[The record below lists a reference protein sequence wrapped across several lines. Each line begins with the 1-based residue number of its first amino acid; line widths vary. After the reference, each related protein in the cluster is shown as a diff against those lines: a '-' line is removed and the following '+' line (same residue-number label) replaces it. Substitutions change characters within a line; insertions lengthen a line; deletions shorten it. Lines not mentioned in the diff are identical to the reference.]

1 MPEVD
6 AWLGTSELHRIVEAI
21 ENPDGPAARISR
33 PCGPPFSDQPRLRTT
48 PFYSAYMKIAEG
60 CSNRCTY
67 CTIPAIRG
75 PLRSRSIEDLV
86 SDAKLMRDEG
96 VKEINLIAQDTTGY
110 GRDIYGRASLEDLL
124 EALLKVDAI
133 PWIRVLYSNPAGV
146 TDRLL
151 NLLEGE
157 ERLCPYLDIPVQHVN
172 TLILRLM
179 GRPYDRAFLED
190 IISNIRSR
198 KRRISVRTTV
208 MVGFPGETQT
218 AFNELEAFMAEN
230 RFDYLGS
237 FVYSPEKGTSAERL
251 PERVPRGVARRRMKK
266 IMSRQAE
273 ISLALN
279 RGLIG
284 SCLEVLVEGPS
295 EETDLLLKGRTAV
308 MAPDVDVQVLIN
320 KGTAVVGEFYP
331 VLITDAHP
339 YDLIGEVKDVF

>member
-1 MPEVD
+1 VKR
-6 AWLGTSELHRIVEAI
+6 G
-21 ENPDGPAARISR
+21 
-33 PCGPPFSDQPRLRTT
+33 
-48 PFYSAYMKIAEG
+48 SA
-60 CSNRCTY
+60 
-67 CTIPAIRG
+67 
-75 PLRSRSIEDLV
+75 
-86 SDAKLMRDEG
+86 
-96 VKEINLIAQDTTGY
+96 
-110 GRDIYGRASLEDLL
+110 
-124 EALLKVDAI
+124 
-133 PWIRVLYSNPAGV
+133 
-146 TDRLL
+146 
-151 NLLEGE
+151 
-157 ERLCPYLDIPVQHVN
+157 PYLDIPVQHVN